1 MSYGAELQLESS
13 DRLQSRHDE
22 TILYSTI
29 VLYEFQYKCTTNYIP
44 ISGSCFM
51 VLKDLR
57 DSIAN
62 LEFWLRNH
70 NYNQRK
76 IATHDEA
83 ELDTEAYR
91 AVM

>member
-1 MSYGAELQLESS
+1 MLIISLFYG
-13 DRLQSRHDE
+13 
-22 TILYSTI
+22 
-29 VLYEFQYKCTTNYIP
+29 
-44 ISGSCFM
+44 
-51 VLKDLR
+51 LKDLR